1 MRFVMADANTRLYPS
16 LDAIAGLFH
25 PPEQITSI
33 DTLGS
38 GNVNDTFLVSLTA
51 DAECRAFVM
60 QRLNT
65 SVFEKP
71 ELVMRNLLALGTHV
85 QQRLAKEP
93 PELAGRRWEIPTVL
107 PTRDSQGH
115 WVEHNGDFWR
125 SITYIGAA
133 TTSDVIRDGG
143 HAREVGYGLGMF
155 HHLISDLPTCDLA
168 DTLEGFHITPSYLK
182 HYDTVCRDQSEWLE
196 KRLSLDPRLKSAID
210 FVERRRDCV
219 DVLEVAC
226 ARGELQRRPIHGDPK
241 INNVMLDEQSGRAV
255 GLIDL
260 DTVKPGL
267 VHYDIG
273 DCLRSCCNPLGEET
287 LQVELVTFDLNLC
300 RAILEGYL
308 TMGRSFLSDQDFRYL
323 PDCIRLIPFEL
334 GLRFLTDYLAG
345 DRYFRTE
352 RPAHNLDRAL
362 VQFALTQSIEA
373 QGDDL
378 QLMIRELSGAS

>member
-1 MRFVMADANTRLYPS
+1 
-16 LDAIAGLFH
+16 
-25 PPEQITSI
+25 
-33 DTLGS
+33 
-38 GNVNDTFLVSLTA
+38 
-51 DAECRAFVM
+51 
-60 QRLNT
+60 
-65 SVFEKP
+65 
-71 ELVMRNLLALGTHV
+71 MRNLLALGTHV
-85 QQRLAKEP
+85 QQRLATDP

-107 PTRDSQGH
+107 PTRDSESH
-115 WVEHNGDFWR
+115 WVEHNGEFWR
-125 SITYIGAA
+125 SISYIGAA

-168 DTLEGFHITPSYLK
+168 DTLEGFHITPSYLQ
-182 HYDTVCRDQSEWLE
+182 HYDTVCRDQSERLE
-196 KRLSLDPRLKSAID
+196 KRLSLDPQLKRAID

-241 INNVMLDEQSGRAV
+241 INNVMLDEHTGHAV

-300 RAILEGYL
+300 RAILDGYL
-308 TMGRSFLSDQDFRYL
+308 TMGRSFLSVQDFRYL

-334 GLRFLTDYLAG
+334 GLRFLTDYLDG
-345 DRYFRTE
+345 DRYFRTD
-352 RPAHNLDRAL
+352 RTSHNLDRAL

-373 QGDDL
+373 QEDDL
-378 QLMIRELSGAS
+378 QLMIRELSGVS